1 MEIPEI
7 RKELSSLNGPE
18 RDEQQEID
26 DEDDDD
32 NLDEDDIVEDTADVD
47 AESEPEADD
56 VMGEMEQMSLDKRY
70 SIETIGCTYC
80 FYIQPM
86 WLSDVSFVL
95 SYVLGN
101 RGALVLF
108 PSSNRHWLSTDF
120 NFSSSAAADA
130 AVAEKPKKKKTKKV
144 KAKLGK
150 KH

>member
-86 WLSDVSFVL
+86 
-95 SYVLGN
+95 
-101 RGALVLF
+101 
-108 PSSNRHWLSTDF
+108 
-120 NFSSSAAADA
+120 
-130 AVAEKPKKKKTKKV
+130 
-144 KAKLGK
+144 
-150 KH
+150 